1 MKVYVDEG
9 ICIGCGL
16 CTGICPEVFEMNDD
30 GKATAAGAV
39 TEDNEGSIKEA
50 MDSCPVT
57 AILEEK

>member
-16 CTGICPEVFEMNDD
+16 CTGICPEVFEMNDN
-30 GKATAAGAV
+30 GTATAYGEV
-39 TEDNEGSIKEA
+39 TPDNEDAVREA

-57 AILEEK
+57 AILEKK

>member
-30 GKATAAGAV
+30 GKATAVGAV
-39 TEDNEGSIKEA
+39 TEGNEGSVKEA